1 MGMEREADVLEIEA
15 WAGAMGTDREI
26 SAEGNS
32 AEEDRPYELRDLKD
46 KDLFRMLKILKK
58 IGIGDFKQAFY
69 QIASGE
75 KSVRD
80 VGIDVALDM
89 ADILIGKIGTAE
101 EEIYALWG
109 DLSGL
114 APEEIREME
123 FGTLPL
129 MIMDTF
135 ARARNTSFFRA
146 VSKLL

>member
-1 MGMEREADVLEIEA
+1 MGMERETNVLEIEA
-15 WAGAMGTDREI
+15 QAGARGSDREI
-26 SAEGNS
+26 SAEGNR
-32 AEEDRPYELRDLKD
+32 AEESRIYELRDLKD

-69 QIASGE
+69 QIASEE

-89 ADILIGKIGTAE
+89 ADILIGKIGIAE

-114 APEEIREME
+114 APEEIMEME

-135 ARARNTSFFRA
+135 TRARNTSFFRV